1 MALSQNLHIQLMTG
15 LKYLL
20 PMIALGLL
28 SVMFYMSQSVP
39 QESIIPDSERQLY
52 DRVNGP
58 QVNAP
63 YFTGVTGAGDR
74 LSMSA
79 MSVKPDQSVEEDLEI
94 DQVVLRIKTGPNQD
108 ILASSD
114 SGLIRNEQGLLVMEG
129 SVQVVTNDGYQLSA
143 SRITSKMDA
152 LWLYAE
158 GPVKGTG
165 AAGFLKAGSMEIFR
179 NAETGSLQFIFQ
191 DGIKLIYDPES

>member
-1 MALSQNLHIQLMTG
+1 MTTSQDIHFQLMTG
-15 LKYLL
+15 LKYIL

-39 QESIIPDSERQLY
+39 EESTIPYSERRLY
-52 DRVNGP
+52 DRAKGP
-58 QVNAP
+58 QVSAP

-79 MSVKPDQSVEEDLEI
+79 MSVKPDQSVDEDLEI

-114 SGLIRNEQGLLVMEG
+114 SGLIRNEKALLVMEG
-129 SVQVVTNDGYQLSA
+129 NVQVVTNNGYQLSA
-143 SRITSKMDA
+143 SKLTSKMEA
-152 LWLYAE
+152 LWLYAD

-165 AAGFLKAGSMEIFR
+165 AAGVLEAGSMEILR
-179 NAETGSLQFIFQ
+179 DSETGNLQFIFK
-191 DGIKLIYDPES
+191 DGIKLIYDPKT

>member
-1 MALSQNLHIQLMTG
+1 MAISHNMHFQLMTG

-28 SVMFYMSQSVP
+28 SVMFYMSQSAP
-39 QESIIPDSERQLY
+39 EESTIPYSERRLY
-52 DRVNGP
+52 DRVKGP
-58 QVNAP
+58 LVSAP

-79 MSVKPDQSVEEDLEI
+79 ISVKSDQPGDEELAI

-114 SGLIRNEQGLLVMEG
+114 SGLIRNEKGLLVMEG
-129 SVQVVTNDGYQLSA
+129 NVQIVTNDGYQLSA

-152 LWLYAE
+152 LWLSAE
-158 GPVKGTG
+158 GPVKGTS
-165 AAGFLKAGSMEIFR
+165 AAGVLEAGSMEILR
-179 NAETGSLQFIFQ
+179 NPDTGDLQFIFK
-191 DGIKLIYDPES
+191 DGIKLIYDPKT

>member
-1 MALSQNLHIQLMTG
+1 MTTSQDIHFQLMTG
-15 LKYLL
+15 LKYIL

-39 QESIIPDSERQLY
+39 EESTIPYSERRLY
-52 DRVNGP
+52 DRAKGP
-58 QVNAP
+58 QVSAP

-79 MSVKPDQSVEEDLEI
+79 MSVKPDQSVDEDLEI

-114 SGLIRNEQGLLVMEG
+114 SGLIRNEKGLLVMEG
-129 SVQVVTNDGYQLSA
+129 NVQVVTNDGYQLSA
-143 SRITSKMDA
+143 SKMTSKMEA
-152 LWLYAE
+152 LWLYAD

-165 AAGFLKAGSMEIFR
+165 AAGVLEAGSMEILR
-179 NAETGSLQFIFQ
+179 DSETGNLQFIFK
-191 DGIKLIYDPES
+191 DGIKLIYDPKT